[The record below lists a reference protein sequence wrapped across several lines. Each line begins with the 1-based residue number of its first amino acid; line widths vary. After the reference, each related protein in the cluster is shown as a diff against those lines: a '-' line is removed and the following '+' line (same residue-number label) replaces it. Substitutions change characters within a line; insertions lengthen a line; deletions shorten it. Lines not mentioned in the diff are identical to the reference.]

1 MSILSY
7 SGNDMLNDYYSCCEE
22 SALHK
27 DIREKVAPIC
37 AQVRDQAMHDRFFA
51 LPRKHVSKIDIGNWS
66 FNWTN
71 ADEGEA
77 MALLMGISDV
87 GSIPV
92 CDNRLAFLN
101 DGVKRFSSLYESEM
115 TFIADFISTLV
126 WLIPKNANANN
137 GSASFYELPH
147 VTFISDATLFFV
159 PPFHQL
165 PREFGFL
172 GFVENLYHEALHHQV
187 HTFNAFHGNQYC
199 QGLWGVADRFPSTAR
214 SNFQLYPSFQC
225 LLRLREIVRYRRKVA
240 QHLSTEYQTK
250 RINMDK

>member
-1 MSILSY
+1 
-7 SGNDMLNDYYSCCEE
+7 MLRGIGPSQRYP
-22 SALHK
+22 
-27 DIREKVAPIC
+27 RKVAPIC

-126 WLIPKNANANN
+126 WLILKCK
-137 GSASFYELPH
+137 
-147 VTFISDATLFFV
+147 
-159 PPFHQL
+159 
-165 PREFGFL
+165 
-172 GFVENLYHEALHHQV
+172 
-187 HTFNAFHGNQYC
+187 C
-199 QGLWGVADRFPSTAR
+199 Q
-214 SNFQLYPSFQC
+214 
-225 LLRLREIVRYRRKVA
+225 
-240 QHLSTEYQTK
+240 
-250 RINMDK
+250 

>member
-27 DIREKVAPIC
+27 DIREKWPLFAHKFAIKRC
-37 AQVRDQAMHDRFFA
+37 TIDFFA

-126 WLIPKNANANN
+126 WLIPKMQMPIMEVLHFTNFHMLPLFPMPH
-137 GSASFYELPH
+137 SSLFHRSISFQEN
-147 VTFISDATLFFV
+147 S
-159 PPFHQL
+159 
-165 PREFGFL
+165 GFL
-172 GFVENLYHEALHHQV
+172 VSSKTSITKHFIIKY
-187 HTFNAFHGNQYC
+187 TFNAFHGNQYC
-199 QGLWGVADRFPSTAR
+199 QGALGSR
-214 SNFQLYPSFQC
+214 
-225 LLRLREIVRYRRKVA
+225 
-240 QHLSTEYQTK
+240 
-250 RINMDK
+250 